1 MAEWIKELLVGA
13 FNMIYPANS
22 IWKACMSCVKM
33 MLVTT
38 PMDIGNGD
46 VWSRVISELYPT
58 FFVIG
63 SSLLLIF
70 LSIVFLKEITDF
82 RKSITIELLVTYGI
96 KLIIAEFLLTNA
108 IPLIKLFFRMASQ
121 LSYST
126 ISDNSLTIVT
136 PADPQIGEMLTYLA
150 WGLVFMIVTQAIY
163 YRLLIPD
170 LLLGENV
177 QKAIYLDCDLMLNA
191 DISELWNVELG
202 RNVLAAVAETN
213 EGCRYVSSPRALRL
227 YKELGIPE
235 KNKYFNSGVLVMNLE
250 EWRKRNITA
259 KVCNYL
265 TENREQVIYHDQ
277 DGLNAIL
284 WDSWLE
290 LPTDW
295 NVMSYLFITEHKH
308 QVINMEKETVEQL
321 RRNPKIVHFTGWKKP
336 WIEECVHPYA
346 SLYRKY
352 AQEVG
357 KICVREE

>member
-1 MAEWIKELLVGA
+1 MEKNEIVIVCAADNQFADALTV
-13 FNMIYPANS
+13 MIYSVLKTSSSKN
-22 IWKACMSCVKM
+22 IK
-33 MLVTT
+33 
-38 PMDIGNGD
+38 
-46 VWSRVISELYPT
+46 LY
-58 FFVIG
+58 VLDGGI
-63 SSLLLIF
+63 SLLAKNRISTLVNERGNQIK
-70 LSIVFLKEITDF
+70 FLKMDENMF
-82 RKSITIELLVTYGI
+82 KGYLVSER
-96 KLIIAEFLLTNA
+96 L
-108 IPLIKLFFRMASQ
+108 
-121 LSYST
+121 
-126 ISDNSLTIVT
+126 
-136 PADPQIGEMLTYLA
+136 
-150 WGLVFMIVTQAIY
+150 TQAIY

-177 QKAIYLDCDLMLNA
+177 QKAIYLDCDLILNA

-265 TENREQVIYHDQ
+265 TENCEQVIYHDQ

-321 RRNPKIVHFTGWKKP
+321 RRKPKIVHFTGWKKP

>member
-1 MAEWIKELLVGA
+1 MEKNEIVIVCAADNQFADALTV
-13 FNMIYPANS
+13 MIYSVLKTSSSKN
-22 IWKACMSCVKM
+22 IK
-33 MLVTT
+33 
-38 PMDIGNGD
+38 
-46 VWSRVISELYPT
+46 LY
-58 FFVIG
+58 VLDGGI
-63 SSLLLIF
+63 SLLAKNRIGTLVNERGNQIK
-70 LSIVFLKEITDF
+70 FLKMDENMF
-82 RKSITIELLVTYGI
+82 KGYLVSER
-96 KLIIAEFLLTNA
+96 L
-108 IPLIKLFFRMASQ
+108 
-121 LSYST
+121 
-126 ISDNSLTIVT
+126 
-136 PADPQIGEMLTYLA
+136 
-150 WGLVFMIVTQAIY
+150 TQAIY

-170 LLLGENV
+170 LLLGESV
-177 QKAIYLDCDLMLNA
+177 QKAIYLDCDLILNA
-191 DISELWNVELG
+191 DISELWNIELG

-265 TENREQVIYHDQ
+265 TENHEQVIYHDQ

-321 RRNPKIVHFTGWKKP
+321 RRKPKIVHFTGWKKP

>member
-1 MAEWIKELLVGA
+1 MEKNEIVIVCAADNQFADALTV
-13 FNMIYPANS
+13 MIYSVLKTSSSKN
-22 IWKACMSCVKM
+22 IK
-33 MLVTT
+33 
-38 PMDIGNGD
+38 
-46 VWSRVISELYPT
+46 LY
-58 FFVIG
+58 VLDGGI
-63 SSLLLIF
+63 SLLAKNRIGTLVNERGNQIK
-70 LSIVFLKEITDF
+70 FLKMDENMF
-82 RKSITIELLVTYGI
+82 KGYLVSER
-96 KLIIAEFLLTNA
+96 L
-108 IPLIKLFFRMASQ
+108 
-121 LSYST
+121 
-126 ISDNSLTIVT
+126 
-136 PADPQIGEMLTYLA
+136 
-150 WGLVFMIVTQAIY
+150 TQAIY

-170 LLLGENV
+170 LLLGESV
-177 QKAIYLDCDLMLNA
+177 QKAIYLDCDLILNA
-191 DISELWNVELG
+191 DISELWNIELG

-265 TENREQVIYHDQ
+265 TENHEQVIYHDQ

>member
-1 MAEWIKELLVGA
+1 MEKNEIVIVCAADNQFADALTV
-13 FNMIYPANS
+13 MIYSVLKTSSSKN
-22 IWKACMSCVKM
+22 IK
-33 MLVTT
+33 
-38 PMDIGNGD
+38 
-46 VWSRVISELYPT
+46 LY
-58 FFVIG
+58 VLDGGI
-63 SSLLLIF
+63 SLLAKNRISTLVNKRGNRIK
-70 LSIVFLKEITDF
+70 FLKMDENMF
-82 RKSITIELLVTYGI
+82 KGYLVSER
-96 KLIIAEFLLTNA
+96 L
-108 IPLIKLFFRMASQ
+108 
-121 LSYST
+121 
-126 ISDNSLTIVT
+126 
-136 PADPQIGEMLTYLA
+136 
-150 WGLVFMIVTQAIY
+150 TQAIY

-235 KNKYFNSGVLVMNLE
+235 KNKYFNSGVLVMNLQ

>member
-1 MAEWIKELLVGA
+1 MEKNEIVIVCAADNQFADALTV
-13 FNMIYPANS
+13 MIYSVLKTSSSKN
-22 IWKACMSCVKM
+22 IK
-33 MLVTT
+33 
-38 PMDIGNGD
+38 
-46 VWSRVISELYPT
+46 LY
-58 FFVIG
+58 VLDGGI
-63 SSLLLIF
+63 SLLAKNRISTLVNKRGNRIK
-70 LSIVFLKEITDF
+70 FLKMDENMF
-82 RKSITIELLVTYGI
+82 KGYLVSER
-96 KLIIAEFLLTNA
+96 L
-108 IPLIKLFFRMASQ
+108 
-121 LSYST
+121 
-126 ISDNSLTIVT
+126 
-136 PADPQIGEMLTYLA
+136 
-150 WGLVFMIVTQAIY
+150 TQAIY

-321 RRNPKIVHFTGWKKP
+321 RRKPKIVHFTGWKKP

>member
-1 MAEWIKELLVGA
+1 MEKNEIVIVCAADNQFADALTV
-13 FNMIYPANS
+13 MIYSVLKTSSSKN
-22 IWKACMSCVKM
+22 IK
-33 MLVTT
+33 
-38 PMDIGNGD
+38 
-46 VWSRVISELYPT
+46 LY
-58 FFVIG
+58 VLDGGI
-63 SSLLLIF
+63 SLLAKNRISTLVNKRGNRIK
-70 LSIVFLKEITDF
+70 FLKMDENMF
-82 RKSITIELLVTYGI
+82 KGYLVSER
-96 KLIIAEFLLTNA
+96 L
-108 IPLIKLFFRMASQ
+108 
-121 LSYST
+121 
-126 ISDNSLTIVT
+126 
-136 PADPQIGEMLTYLA
+136 
-150 WGLVFMIVTQAIY
+150 TQAIY

-321 RRNPKIVHFTGWKKP
+321 RRNPKIVHFTGW
-336 WIEECVHPYA
+336 IEECVRPYA
-346 SLYRKY
+346 SLHRKY

>member
-1 MAEWIKELLVGA
+1 MEKNEIVIVCAADNQFADALTV
-13 FNMIYPANS
+13 MIYSVLKTSSSKN
-22 IWKACMSCVKM
+22 IK
-33 MLVTT
+33 
-38 PMDIGNGD
+38 
-46 VWSRVISELYPT
+46 LY
-58 FFVIG
+58 VLDGGI
-63 SSLLLIF
+63 SLLAKNRISTLVNERGNQIK
-70 LSIVFLKEITDF
+70 FLKMDENMF
-82 RKSITIELLVTYGI
+82 KGYLVSER
-96 KLIIAEFLLTNA
+96 L
-108 IPLIKLFFRMASQ
+108 
-121 LSYST
+121 
-126 ISDNSLTIVT
+126 
-136 PADPQIGEMLTYLA
+136 
-150 WGLVFMIVTQAIY
+150 TQAIY

-170 LLLGENV
+170 LLLGENA
-177 QKAIYLDCDLMLNA
+177 QKAIYLDCDLILNA

-265 TENREQVIYHDQ
+265 TENCEQVIYHDQ

-321 RRNPKIVHFTGWKKP
+321 RRKPKIVHFTGWKKP

>member
-1 MAEWIKELLVGA
+1 MEKNEIVIVCAADNQFADALTV
-13 FNMIYPANS
+13 MIYSVLKTSSSKN
-22 IWKACMSCVKM
+22 IK
-33 MLVTT
+33 
-38 PMDIGNGD
+38 
-46 VWSRVISELYPT
+46 LY
-58 FFVIG
+58 VLDGGI
-63 SSLLLIF
+63 SLLAKNRI
-70 LSIVFLKEITDF
+70 STPVHKRGNRIKFLKMDENMF
-82 RKSITIELLVTYGI
+82 KGYLVSER
-96 KLIIAEFLLTNA
+96 L
-108 IPLIKLFFRMASQ
+108 
-121 LSYST
+121 
-126 ISDNSLTIVT
+126 
-136 PADPQIGEMLTYLA
+136 
-150 WGLVFMIVTQAIY
+150 TQAIY

>member
-1 MAEWIKELLVGA
+1 MEKNEIVIVCAADNQFADALTV
-13 FNMIYPANS
+13 MIYSVLKTSSSKN
-22 IWKACMSCVKM
+22 IK
-33 MLVTT
+33 
-38 PMDIGNGD
+38 
-46 VWSRVISELYPT
+46 LY
-58 FFVIG
+58 VLDGGI
-63 SSLLLIF
+63 SLLAKNRISTLVNKRGNRIK
-70 LSIVFLKEITDF
+70 FLKMDENMF
-82 RKSITIELLVTYGI
+82 KGYLVSER
-96 KLIIAEFLLTNA
+96 L
-108 IPLIKLFFRMASQ
+108 
-121 LSYST
+121 
-126 ISDNSLTIVT
+126 
-136 PADPQIGEMLTYLA
+136 
-150 WGLVFMIVTQAIY
+150 TQAIY

-295 NVMSYLFITEHKH
+295 NFMSYLFITEHKH

>member
-1 MAEWIKELLVGA
+1 MEKNEIVIVCAADNQFADALTV
-13 FNMIYPANS
+13 MIYSVLKTSSSKN
-22 IWKACMSCVKM
+22 IK
-33 MLVTT
+33 
-38 PMDIGNGD
+38 
-46 VWSRVISELYPT
+46 LY
-58 FFVIG
+58 VLDGGI
-63 SSLLLIF
+63 SLLAKNRISTLVNKRGNRIK
-70 LSIVFLKEITDF
+70 FLKMDENMF
-82 RKSITIELLVTYGI
+82 KGYLVSER
-96 KLIIAEFLLTNA
+96 L
-108 IPLIKLFFRMASQ
+108 
-121 LSYST
+121 
-126 ISDNSLTIVT
+126 
-136 PADPQIGEMLTYLA
+136 
-150 WGLVFMIVTQAIY
+150 TQAIY

-321 RRNPKIVHFTGWKKP
+321 RRNPKIVHFTGWKKL

>member
-1 MAEWIKELLVGA
+1 MEKNEIVIVCAADNQFADALTV
-13 FNMIYPANS
+13 MIYSVLKTSSSKN
-22 IWKACMSCVKM
+22 IK
-33 MLVTT
+33 
-38 PMDIGNGD
+38 
-46 VWSRVISELYPT
+46 LY
-58 FFVIG
+58 VLDGGI
-63 SSLLLIF
+63 SLLAKNRISTLVNKRGNRIK
-70 LSIVFLKEITDF
+70 FLKMDENMF
-82 RKSITIELLVTYGI
+82 KGYLVSER
-96 KLIIAEFLLTNA
+96 L
-108 IPLIKLFFRMASQ
+108 
-121 LSYST
+121 
-126 ISDNSLTIVT
+126 
-136 PADPQIGEMLTYLA
+136 
-150 WGLVFMIVTQAIY
+150 TQAIY

-235 KNKYFNSGVLVMNLE
+235 KNKYFNSGVMVMNLE

-321 RRNPKIVHFTGWKKP
+321 RRKPKIVHFTGWKKP

>member
-1 MAEWIKELLVGA
+1 MEKNEIVIVCAADNQFADALTV
-13 FNMIYPANS
+13 MIYSVLKTSSSKN
-22 IWKACMSCVKM
+22 IK
-33 MLVTT
+33 
-38 PMDIGNGD
+38 
-46 VWSRVISELYPT
+46 LY
-58 FFVIG
+58 VLDGGI
-63 SSLLLIF
+63 SLLAKNRISTLVNKRGNRIK
-70 LSIVFLKEITDF
+70 FLKMDENMF
-82 RKSITIELLVTYGI
+82 KGYLVSER
-96 KLIIAEFLLTNA
+96 L
-108 IPLIKLFFRMASQ
+108 
-121 LSYST
+121 
-126 ISDNSLTIVT
+126 
-136 PADPQIGEMLTYLA
+136 
-150 WGLVFMIVTQAIY
+150 TQAIY

-336 WIEECVHPYA
+336 WIEECVPPYA
-346 SLYRKY
+346 SIYRKY

>member
-1 MAEWIKELLVGA
+1 MEKNEIVIVCAADNQFADALTV
-13 FNMIYPANS
+13 MIYSVLKTSSSKN
-22 IWKACMSCVKM
+22 IK
-33 MLVTT
+33 
-38 PMDIGNGD
+38 
-46 VWSRVISELYPT
+46 LY
-58 FFVIG
+58 VLDGGI
-63 SSLLLIF
+63 SLLAKNRISTLVNERGNRIK
-70 LSIVFLKEITDF
+70 FLKMDENMF
-82 RKSITIELLVTYGI
+82 KGYLVSER
-96 KLIIAEFLLTNA
+96 L
-108 IPLIKLFFRMASQ
+108 
-121 LSYST
+121 
-126 ISDNSLTIVT
+126 
-136 PADPQIGEMLTYLA
+136 
-150 WGLVFMIVTQAIY
+150 TQAIY

-321 RRNPKIVHFTGWKKP
+321 RRKPKIVHFTGWKKP

>member
-1 MAEWIKELLVGA
+1 MEKNEIVIVCAADNQFADALTV
-13 FNMIYPANS
+13 MIYSVLKTSSSKN
-22 IWKACMSCVKM
+22 IK
-33 MLVTT
+33 
-38 PMDIGNGD
+38 
-46 VWSRVISELYPT
+46 LY
-58 FFVIG
+58 VLDGGI
-63 SSLLLIF
+63 SLLAKNRISTLVNKRGNRIK
-70 LSIVFLKEITDF
+70 FLKMDENMF
-82 RKSITIELLVTYGI
+82 KGYLVSER
-96 KLIIAEFLLTNA
+96 L
-108 IPLIKLFFRMASQ
+108 
-121 LSYST
+121 
-126 ISDNSLTIVT
+126 
-136 PADPQIGEMLTYLA
+136 
-150 WGLVFMIVTQAIY
+150 TQAIY

-321 RRNPKIVHFTGWKKP
+321 RKNPKIVHFTGWKKP

>member
-1 MAEWIKELLVGA
+1 MEKNEIVIVCAADNQFADALTV
-13 FNMIYPANS
+13 MIYSVLKTSSSKN
-22 IWKACMSCVKM
+22 IK
-33 MLVTT
+33 
-38 PMDIGNGD
+38 
-46 VWSRVISELYPT
+46 LY
-58 FFVIG
+58 VLDGGI
-63 SSLLLIF
+63 SLLAKNRISTLVNKRGNRIK
-70 LSIVFLKEITDF
+70 FLKMDENMF
-82 RKSITIELLVTYGI
+82 KGYLVSER
-96 KLIIAEFLLTNA
+96 L
-108 IPLIKLFFRMASQ
+108 
-121 LSYST
+121 
-126 ISDNSLTIVT
+126 
-136 PADPQIGEMLTYLA
+136 
-150 WGLVFMIVTQAIY
+150 TQAIY

>member
-1 MAEWIKELLVGA
+1 MEKNEIVIVCAADNQFADALTV
-13 FNMIYPANS
+13 MIYSVLKTSSSKN
-22 IWKACMSCVKM
+22 IK
-33 MLVTT
+33 
-38 PMDIGNGD
+38 
-46 VWSRVISELYPT
+46 LY
-58 FFVIG
+58 VLDGGI
-63 SSLLLIF
+63 SLLAKNRISTLVNERGNQIK
-70 LSIVFLKEITDF
+70 FLKMDENMF
-82 RKSITIELLVTYGI
+82 KGYLVSER
-96 KLIIAEFLLTNA
+96 L
-108 IPLIKLFFRMASQ
+108 
-121 LSYST
+121 
-126 ISDNSLTIVT
+126 
-136 PADPQIGEMLTYLA
+136 
-150 WGLVFMIVTQAIY
+150 TQAIY

-170 LLLGENV
+170 LLLGENA
-177 QKAIYLDCDLMLNA
+177 QKAIYLDCDLILNA

-265 TENREQVIYHDQ
+265 TENCEQVIYHDQ

-295 NVMSYLFITEHKH
+295 NVMSCLFITEHKH

-321 RRNPKIVHFTGWKKP
+321 RRKPKIVHFTGWKKP

>member
-1 MAEWIKELLVGA
+1 MEKNEIVIVCAADNQFADALTV
-13 FNMIYPANS
+13 MIYSVLKTSSSKN
-22 IWKACMSCVKM
+22 IK
-33 MLVTT
+33 
-38 PMDIGNGD
+38 
-46 VWSRVISELYPT
+46 LY
-58 FFVIG
+58 VLDGGI
-63 SSLLLIF
+63 SLLAKNRISTLVNKRGNRIK
-70 LSIVFLKEITDF
+70 FLKMDENMF
-82 RKSITIELLVTYGI
+82 KGYLVSER
-96 KLIIAEFLLTNA
+96 L
-108 IPLIKLFFRMASQ
+108 
-121 LSYST
+121 
-126 ISDNSLTIVT
+126 
-136 PADPQIGEMLTYLA
+136 
-150 WGLVFMIVTQAIY
+150 TQAIY

-346 SLYRKY
+346 PLYRKY

>member
-1 MAEWIKELLVGA
+1 MEKNEIVIVCAADNQFADALTV
-13 FNMIYPANS
+13 MIYSVLKTSSSKN
-22 IWKACMSCVKM
+22 IK
-33 MLVTT
+33 
-38 PMDIGNGD
+38 
-46 VWSRVISELYPT
+46 LY
-58 FFVIG
+58 VLDGGI
-63 SSLLLIF
+63 SLLAKNRIGTLVNERGNQIK
-70 LSIVFLKEITDF
+70 FLKMDENIF
-82 RKSITIELLVTYGI
+82 KGYLVSER
-96 KLIIAEFLLTNA
+96 L
-108 IPLIKLFFRMASQ
+108 
-121 LSYST
+121 
-126 ISDNSLTIVT
+126 
-136 PADPQIGEMLTYLA
+136 
-150 WGLVFMIVTQAIY
+150 TQAIY

-170 LLLGENV
+170 LLLGESV
-177 QKAIYLDCDLMLNA
+177 QKAIYLDCDLILNA
-191 DISELWNVELG
+191 DISELWNIELG

-265 TENREQVIYHDQ
+265 TENHEQVIYHDQ

-321 RRNPKIVHFTGWKKP
+321 RRKPKIVHFTGWKKP

>member
-1 MAEWIKELLVGA
+1 MEKNEIVIVCAADNQFADALTV
-13 FNMIYPANS
+13 MIYSVLKTSSSKN
-22 IWKACMSCVKM
+22 IK
-33 MLVTT
+33 
-38 PMDIGNGD
+38 
-46 VWSRVISELYPT
+46 LY
-58 FFVIG
+58 VLDGGI
-63 SSLLLIF
+63 SLLAKNRISTLVNKRGNRIK
-70 LSIVFLKEITDF
+70 FLKMDENMF
-82 RKSITIELLVTYGI
+82 KGYLVSER
-96 KLIIAEFLLTNA
+96 L
-108 IPLIKLFFRMASQ
+108 
-121 LSYST
+121 
-126 ISDNSLTIVT
+126 
-136 PADPQIGEMLTYLA
+136 
-150 WGLVFMIVTQAIY
+150 TQAIY

-321 RRNPKIVHFTGWKKP
+321 RRKPKIVHFTGWKKP
-336 WIEECVHPYA
+336 WIEECAHPYA

>member
-1 MAEWIKELLVGA
+1 MEKNEIVIVCAADNQFADALTV
-13 FNMIYPANS
+13 MIYSVLKTSSSKN
-22 IWKACMSCVKM
+22 IK
-33 MLVTT
+33 
-38 PMDIGNGD
+38 
-46 VWSRVISELYPT
+46 LY
-58 FFVIG
+58 VLDGGI
-63 SSLLLIF
+63 SLLAKNRISTLVNKRGNRIK
-70 LSIVFLKEITDF
+70 FLKMDENMF
-82 RKSITIELLVTYGI
+82 KGYLVSER
-96 KLIIAEFLLTNA
+96 L
-108 IPLIKLFFRMASQ
+108 
-121 LSYST
+121 
-126 ISDNSLTIVT
+126 
-136 PADPQIGEMLTYLA
+136 
-150 WGLVFMIVTQAIY
+150 TQAIY

-336 WIEECVHPYA
+336 WIEEYVHPYA

>member
-1 MAEWIKELLVGA
+1 MEKNEIVIVCAADNQFADALTV
-13 FNMIYPANS
+13 MIYSVLKTSSSKN
-22 IWKACMSCVKM
+22 IK
-33 MLVTT
+33 
-38 PMDIGNGD
+38 
-46 VWSRVISELYPT
+46 LY
-58 FFVIG
+58 VLDGGI
-63 SSLLLIF
+63 SLLAKNRISTLVNKRGNRIKFLIMDENMF
-70 LSIVFLKEITDF
+70 KGY
-82 RKSITIELLVTYGI
+82 LVSER
-96 KLIIAEFLLTNA
+96 L
-108 IPLIKLFFRMASQ
+108 
-121 LSYST
+121 
-126 ISDNSLTIVT
+126 
-136 PADPQIGEMLTYLA
+136 
-150 WGLVFMIVTQAIY
+150 TQAIY

-321 RRNPKIVHFTGWKKP
+321 RRKPKIVHFTGWKKP